1 MARYCTFY
9 TENPYEPCMNVA
21 VKGTYRCQEHP
32 NKARPGRAGD
42 MTSAIRQ
49 SVLARDNYKCVEC
62 GQPATEVNHIIPF
75 ASFPPE
81 EKARANSL
89 TNLESLC
96 MKDHAVKTAKQRK
109 DWIIVDDPD
118 DFSTSAR
125 NRKKKRMRKRGFY
138 Y

>member
-1 MARYCTFY
+1 
-9 TENPYEPCMNVA
+9 MNVA

-32 NKARPGRAGD
+32 KKARPGRAGD

-75 ASFPPE
+75 ASFPPD

-109 DWIIVDDPD
+109 DWIIVADPA